1 MRYQHYSLPVSTYR
15 LHRMELPDIP
25 SLPKVRNSTSSTSVP
40 AMPGVCSFSDYG
52 PRSSRNRL
60 PTGSSLPR
68 MMRKANLKASACLS
82 GDLIWE
88 PEARNR
94 ERLRRFSRAQEPNAF
109 SMLTAS
115 TTGANRLDSASFS
128 SSPSREVCL
137 ISSPSATQHPCS
149 IPRTDSQ
156 PTQGA
161 AAPSI

>member
-1 MRYQHYSLPVSTYR
+1 MLYLHCSSPASTCRQHRKEQPV
-15 LHRMELPDIP
+15 IP
-25 SLPKVRNSTSSTSVP
+25 SLPKARSSTSSTSVP
-40 AMPGVCSFSDYG
+40 AMHGVCSFSVYG
-52 PRSSRNRL
+52 QRNSRSRL

-68 MMRKANLKASACLS
+68 MMPWASLKASACRS
-82 GDLIWE
+82 GDSIWE

-109 SMLTAS
+109 SMLTAP